1 MPRQHLEDNS
11 LVTYQ
16 SSNDEL
22 PRSVQYAIGLCF
34 THTKK
39 SLLYLPGYTCI
50 LLQEMQEEARKK
62 KPKEIVV
69 SSSSRLAG

>member
-34 THTKK
+34 THKK
-39 SLLYLPGYTCI
+39 NHFFTYRYIHVSYYRRC
-50 LLQEMQEEARKK
+50 KK
-62 KPKEIVV
+62 KLERK
-69 SSSSRLAG
+69 SQRR